1 MVYFN
6 SKVAH
11 MFELETLKRLKEN
24 SIEINKHL
32 KDINNLIDSQISNVD
47 GMCDITLR
55 VKKAFSLYKTLVNEM
70 EEQMKDS
77 TKDC

>member
-1 MVYFN
+1 
-6 SKVAH
+6 